1 MEDGTIDRRKLGPI
15 VFSSKAK
22 MDALNAIVWPVIA
35 KLFQEEVDR
44 LVKTQGV
51 KVIVLE
57 AAVLIEAG
65 WENLVD
71 EVWVVTCSPNA

>member
-15 VFSSKAK
+15 VFASKQK

-35 KLFQEEVDR
+35 KLFMEEGEKA
-44 LVKTQGV
+44 VKSQGAR
-51 KVIVLE
+51 IIILE

-65 WENLVD
+65 WESFVD
-71 EVWVVTCSPNA
+71 EVLVVTCSTEN